1 MNPRVYSTKITG
13 YVLVQFVHKSH
24 VWDLPKHPVPL
35 SSPEM
40 GDYSHLLESAGEELP
55 QMSHAPGRNVSEAG
69 GDVPLQDG
77 RREF

>member
-24 VWDLPKHPVPL
+24 VWDLPQHPVPL

-55 QMSHAPGRNVSEAG
+55 QMSHVPGRNVSEAG